1 MPPSTALFFE
11 ALVAEHQPSG
21 PTEEHLVEELAGILW
36 RKRRLRLA
44 EAAAIRQGLPDATVS
59 SRCRWTAER
68 AMAHLR
74 ASATGEELV
83 EAVQATP
90 EDTASDLAA
99 LAADEA
105 QTLQA
110 IAMLKRAGSGP
121 TTGLGSGRL
130 GPALSRGQF
139 LFRCSRRPQA
149 RTCERAARS
158 YWWLGLPGFPRC

>member
-44 EAAAIRQGLPDATVS
+44 EAAAIRQGLPDATIS

-105 QTLQA
+105 QMLQA
-110 IAMLKRAGSGP
+110 IAMLKAGGKRAYNRALALGGWGRLFHEGSSYSVAPADHKLGHASGP
-121 TTGLGSGRL
+121 LAPTGG
-130 GPALSRGQF
+130 
-139 LFRCSRRPQA
+139 
-149 RTCERAARS
+149 
-158 YWWLGLPGFPRC
+158 